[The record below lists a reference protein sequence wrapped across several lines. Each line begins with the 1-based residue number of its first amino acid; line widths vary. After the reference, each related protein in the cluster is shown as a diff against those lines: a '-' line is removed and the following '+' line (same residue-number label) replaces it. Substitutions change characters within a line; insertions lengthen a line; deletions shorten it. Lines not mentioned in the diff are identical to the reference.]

1 MRKLPWGIVT
11 NKGKRFSEP
20 LLRLLAVD
28 HLAACIVSG
37 DSTPHIKPHP
47 APLLL
52 AASLLSVSAADSIY
66 IGDDL
71 RDVQAARAAGMPVA
85 VAAWG
90 YLGAGEDPRNWGADA
105 VISHPLQVLELLQD
119 AV

>member
-1 MRKLPWGIVT
+1 VT

-28 HLAACIVSG
+28 QLAACIVSG

-52 AASLLSVSAADSIY
+52 AASLLALPPAECIY
-66 IGDDL
+66 VGDDL
-71 RDVQAARAAGMPVA
+71 RDAQAARAAGMRFI
-85 VAAWG
+85 AAGWG
-90 YLGAGEDPRNWGADA
+90 YLGEGEDPRNWNADA
-105 VISHPLQVLELLQD
+105 IISRPGEILDLL
-119 AV
+119 